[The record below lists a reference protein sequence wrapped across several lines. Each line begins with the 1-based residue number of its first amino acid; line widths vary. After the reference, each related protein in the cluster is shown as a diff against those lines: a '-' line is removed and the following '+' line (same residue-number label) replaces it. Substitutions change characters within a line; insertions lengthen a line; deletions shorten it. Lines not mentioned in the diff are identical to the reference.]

1 MQEMGTNTCKNKQTQ
16 SQLYHYC
23 CFAECLT
30 KILNISPIH
39 CRFINDLWRC
49 FSKRAFAVAAFTYQM
64 RVKSITYLS
73 VCVISEIGIQ
83 PPNLGG
89 I

>member
-1 MQEMGTNTCKNKQTQ
+1 MQEMGTNICKNKQTQ

-23 CFAECLT
+23 CFAECLI
-30 KILNISPIH
+30 KIWNIFQ
-39 CRFINDLWRC
+39 FIAGLLMTLWRC

-64 RVKSITYLS
+64 RVKSITYLC
-73 VCVISEIGIQ
+73 VGVISETGIQ
-83 PPNLGG
+83 PANLGG